1 MRALLSRLTLAASA
15 LFFLPW
21 AHAQNADA
29 RKEIEAASQAA
40 LSAAQQGPAEV
51 KLGGQAVLKLPDNM
65 MFVPRL
71 QADRLMAAYGNGKD
85 PSLLGVVLPKGDED
99 DWLITVNFE
108 KTGYIK
114 DDDARN
120 WNVGELL
127 DSLREGTKQS
137 NVERVKRGFPELLID
152 GWVEAPKYDSKTQRL
167 VWSVAAKH
175 KDDGAQSD
183 PTVNYNTYALG
194 REGYITLDL
203 ITQQSQVPKDKGAV
217 LALLN
222 NIDYVEG
229 KRYAD
234 FNSSTD

>member
-1 MRALLSRLTLAASA
+1 MERRRAAGQPARRHQAIQRRARQARL
-15 LFFLPW
+15 
-21 AHAQNADA
+21 
-29 RKEIEAASQAA
+29 
-40 LSAAQQGPAEV
+40 
-51 KLGGQAVLKLPDNM
+51 
-65 MFVPRL
+65 
-71 QADRLMAAYGNGKD
+71 
-85 PSLLGVVLPKGDED
+85 
-99 DWLITVNFE
+99 
-108 KTGYIK
+108 
-114 DDDARN
+114 
-120 WNVGELL
+120 
-127 DSLREGTKQS
+127 
-137 NVERVKRGFPELLID
+137 PELLID

-234 FNSSTD
+234 FNSSTDKVAEYGLAALVAGVAAKKLGLFAVIGAFLLKFAKVGLIAVAALGGGIWSRLRRKKADPAGPGQQ